1 MARGT
6 LAEVLGRS
14 SPSSLVK
21 SVHEV
26 HEDCCLSLFQ
36 NQIKLDPF
44 SVACKQCMRDLFP
57 LQGRADH
64 VNSDL
69 WVWSSQQ
76 ERVGY
81 VTPVVRVTCEM
92 NVLAADPFQ
101 AQRQVGLL
109 RLNVGFVCWT
119 DAVVEGVVQEN

>member
-1 MARGT
+1 MKIVVRHCF
-6 LAEVLGRS
+6 
-14 SPSSLVK
+14 K
-21 SVHEV
+21 
-26 HEDCCLSLFQ
+26 
-36 NQIKLDPF
+36 IKLNWIRFLRHASSGMWDPF
-44 SVACKQCMRDLFP
+44 L
-57 LQGRADH
+57 LQGRTDH
-64 VNSDL
+64 AYSDMQ
-69 WVWSSQQ
+69 VRSSQQ

-81 VTPVVRVTCEM
+81 VTPAIRVTCET